1 MSSSRDF
8 LTTEEVAHALGVTVQ
23 HVRRLIDSGDLSR
36 VARGLIDSTSLDRY
50 QNSAQGGRTRV
61 WAEHT
66 AWAAIALLSG
76 LHPDWLGTVQ
86 ISRLR
91 GVLREITAPGLV
103 ARTRRRAVTHT
114 YRAHPAAIDRFAQE
128 LIITDPMALGLVEG
142 VGYNGVPVS
151 GLSERDVAGRAN
163 GYYPASNLEKAVQF
177 FALREEPTGN
187 LTVRATHF
195 DLTVIRDL
203 SDTKVPVLTALD
215 AATAL
220 DPRERG
226 MGLLALKTALDA
238 YRR

>member
-8 LTTEEVAHALGVTVQ
+8 VTTEEAANALGVTVQ
-23 HVRRLIDSGDLSR
+23 HIRRLIDSGELSR
-36 VARGLIDSTSLDRY
+36 VARGLIDSTSLERY

-76 LHPDWLGTVQ
+76 VHPDWLGTVQ

-91 GVLREITAPGLV
+91 GVLREITAPDLV

-114 YRAHPAAIDRFAQE
+114 YRAHPAAIDRFAQD
-128 LIITDPMALGLVEG
+128 LITTDPMTLGLVEG
-142 VGYNGVPVS
+142 VGYKGVPLS
-151 GLSERDVAGRAN
+151 GLSEKDVAGRAD
-163 GYYPASNLEKAVQF
+163 GYYSASNLDKAVQF

-187 LTVRATHF
+187 LTVRATDF
-195 DLTVIRDL
+195 DLIVVRDL
-203 SDTKVPVLTALD
+203 SDAEVPVLTALD

-220 DPRERG
+220 DPRQRG
-226 MGLLALKTALDA
+226 MGLLALATALDA
-238 YRR
+238 YR